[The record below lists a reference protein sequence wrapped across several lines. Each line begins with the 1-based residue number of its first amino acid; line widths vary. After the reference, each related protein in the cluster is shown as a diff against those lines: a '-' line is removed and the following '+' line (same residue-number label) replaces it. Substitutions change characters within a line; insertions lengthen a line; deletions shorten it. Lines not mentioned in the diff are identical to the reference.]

1 MIKDNNNIEIWNRNR
16 MSNYSIKGVSAYIA
30 TYDNSIKTATEA
42 VKKFLGEDGLTPISM
57 KGVSMESIL
66 SFVSD
71 GRPVI
76 AKVK

>member
-42 VKKFLGEDGLTPISM
+42 VK
-57 KGVSMESIL
+57 
-66 SFVSD
+66 SFWEKMD
-71 GRPVI
+71 
-76 AKVK
+76 